1 MRTNG
6 NTPIH
11 IGDIKAQAHEA
22 QNSPEAKEKILT
34 LIHSDNAVEAR
45 NAAWVMTH
53 FCDREIRLMSDRHDE
68 FIDLAM
74 TTSNSSLRRLML
86 NIVERQDIREEDLRS
101 DFLDFCLTH
110 MVSPTEEPGIQ
121 SLCMKLAYKQCK
133 FFPEL
138 LDEFKSTLEMMED
151 GYATCIQ
158 SLRKKFLKILQLR
171 T

>member
-1 MRTNG
+1 MRTSDNI
-6 NTPIH
+6 PLH

-34 LIHSDNAVEAR
+34 LIHSGDAVEAR

-53 FCDREIRLMSDRHDE
+53 FCDREIRLISDRHDE

-101 DFLDFCLTH
+101 NFLDFCLTH

-158 SLRKKFLKILQLR
+158 SLRKKFLKKLQMR